1 MLLAKLN
8 KDNMRNVLKPFEHQY
23 ELWGLSCLTMC
34 SYERALLSEE
44 PKTHDIR

>member
-8 KDNMRNVLKPFEHQY
+8 KNNMRYVLEPFENLY
-23 ELWGLSCLTMC
+23 ELWGLSCLMC
-34 SYERALLSEE
+34 SYERALLSVE